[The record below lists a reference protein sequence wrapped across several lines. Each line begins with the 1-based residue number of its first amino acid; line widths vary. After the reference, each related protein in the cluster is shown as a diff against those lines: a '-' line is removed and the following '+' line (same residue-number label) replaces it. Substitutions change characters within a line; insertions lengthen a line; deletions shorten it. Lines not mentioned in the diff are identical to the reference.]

1 MFRISLITIGFF
13 SIFSLGIAS
22 IKIIQLKSE
31 LKKSNVVQENLIKL
45 QKKNNATEDK
55 IKQAKEKIGD
65 EVSDF
70 KAVLDL
76 LFKNEKNKQGE

>member
-31 LKKSNVVQENLIKL
+31 LKKSNAVQENLIKL

-76 LFKNEKNKQGE
+76 LFKNEKNKQEK

>member
-31 LKKSNVVQENLIKL
+31 LKKSNAVQENLIKL

-55 IKQAKEKIGD
+55 INQAKEKIGD

-76 LFKNEKNKQGE
+76 LFKNEKNKQEK